1 MRKGIVRAQVLA
13 GAVSALAVCAVLLL
27 ASCGGGGGGSPTT
40 PSTPPPSPAVSIT
53 AAGEGNMVIHPSID
67 SRFFFALETPIRITE
82 TAGGTADWNFARIQ
96 LFRRGQEIERYEL
109 GADVI
114 ERAGYKKIAARS
126 NQIYTIA
133 FRFNN
138 DDFDDGAVT
147 LGFSD
152 LKDGRQFTVADV
164 TGWTDVGLSFT
175 PLSVPPGGTIRLPER

>member
-1 MRKGIVRAQVLA
+1 MRKGIGREQVLA
-13 GAVSALAVCAVLLL
+13 GTAPALAVCVVLLL
-27 ASCGGGGGGSPTT
+27 ASCGGGGGGSPTA

-53 AAGEGNMVIHPSID
+53 AAGEGNMVIHPSLD

-126 NQIYTIA
+126 NQLYTIA

-152 LKDGRQFTVADV
+152 LKDGRQFTVAAADNWADV
-164 TGWTDVGLSFT
+164 TISLTA
-175 PLSVPPGGTIRLPER
+175 LSVPAQGTVRLAPR